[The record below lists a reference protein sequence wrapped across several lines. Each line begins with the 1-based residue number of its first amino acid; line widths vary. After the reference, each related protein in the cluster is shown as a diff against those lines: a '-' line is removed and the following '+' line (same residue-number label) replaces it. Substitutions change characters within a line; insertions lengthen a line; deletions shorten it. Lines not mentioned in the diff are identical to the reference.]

1 MTKTIMVVDDE
12 IQLLSLLSD
21 ILQKEGYKVL
31 TARNGEEALYQA
43 RAGKPDLIIL
53 DVMMSKMDGYEF
65 MRQHRRENNTPIIML
80 TAKVDEGDKV
90 LGLQLGA
97 DDYVT
102 KPFSPKELVARVQAL
117 FRRIGPESSR
127 IEILRIGAVLLD
139 HQTHFVSVNDKP
151 VELTRSEFE
160 LLAIMMAAPGRVF
173 SRAILLEKLQGAVV
187 EGYERTVDVHVK
199 NLRSKIEPD
208 PGNPRYIET
217 VYGIGYRFSSTSH
230 PAED

>member
-1 MTKTIMVVDDE
+1 MAKTIMIVDDE

-21 ILQKEGYKVL
+21 IMQKEGYKVL
-31 TARNGEEALYQA
+31 TARNGEEALFQA

-65 MRQHRRENNTPIIML
+65 MRQHRQERNTPIIML

-102 KPFSPKELVARVQAL
+102 KPFSPKELIARVQAM
-117 FRRIGPESSR
+117 FRRARPDSSKA
-127 IEILRIGAVLLD
+127 EVLRIGSVLLD
-139 HQTHFVSVNDKP
+139 NQTHFVSVNDKP
-151 VELTRSEFE
+151 VELTRSEFD
-160 LLAIMMAAPGRVF
+160 LLAILMGAPGRVF
-173 SRAILLEKLQGAVV
+173 SRAILLEKLQGVV
-187 EGYERTVDVHVK
+187 VDGYDRTVDVHIK

-208 PGNPRYIET
+208 PSNPRFIET
-217 VYGIGYRFSSTSH
+217 VYGIGYRFSSTML
-230 PAED
+230 PEEV

>member
-1 MTKTIMVVDDE
+1 MTKTIMLVDDE

-21 ILQKEGYKVL
+21 VLQKEGYKIL
-31 TARNGEEALYQA
+31 TARNGEEALFQA
-43 RAGKPDLIIL
+43 RHGKPDLIIL

-65 MRQHRRENNTPIIML
+65 MRQHRRESNTPIIML

-117 FRRIGPESSR
+117 FRRTGPQASQGDT
-127 IEILRIGAVLLD
+127 LRVGAVTLD
-139 HQTHFVSVNDKP
+139 NQTHLVSVNDKP
-151 VELTRSEFE
+151 VELTRSEFD
-160 LLAIMMAAPGRVF
+160 LLAILMAAPGRVF
-173 SRAILLEKLQGAVV
+173 SRAKLLEKLQETVV
-187 EGYERTVDVHVK
+187 EGYERTVDVHIN

-208 PGNPRYIET
+208 PSNPRYIET
-217 VYGIGYRFSSTSH
+217 VYGVGYRFSSLSL
-230 PAED
+230 PLED